1 MTSSFS
7 DEEKKIKDAALSRVM
22 KLNAPVNGIVFGIV
36 FGLIIFIATNWLVL
50 KGGRVIG
57 PNLSLLGQF
66 FIGYQVTFLGSLVGF
81 LYGFLTGF
89 IFGFFIA
96 AVYNW
101 IVGLRERKPQPKG

>member
-1 MTSSFS
+1 MKPELSS
-7 DEEKKIKDAALSRVM
+7 EEKKIKEVVLSRVM
-22 KLNAPVNGIVFGIV
+22 KLNAPVNGIVFGLV
-36 FGLIIFIATNWLVL
+36 FGLIIFIATNWLVI
-50 KGGRVIG
+50 KGGRVVG

-89 IFGFFIA
+89 IFGYFVA

-101 IVGLRERKPQPKG
+101 IVSLKDRQSQRT